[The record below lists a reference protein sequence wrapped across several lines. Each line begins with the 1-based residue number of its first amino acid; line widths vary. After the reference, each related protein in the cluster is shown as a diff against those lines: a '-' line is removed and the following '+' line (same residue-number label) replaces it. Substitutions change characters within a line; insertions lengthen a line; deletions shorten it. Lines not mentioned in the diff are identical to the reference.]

1 PEHRQYLLQQT
12 TLRAFNTWL
21 PVDKNQVEQVR
32 LAIRQQV
39 KITMHYQDEQ
49 QRSSVRILWPF
60 ALGYFNDKIV
70 LAAWCEL
77 RQDFRH
83 FRMDRIQHLS

>member
-1 PEHRQYLLQQT
+1 
-12 TLRAFNTWL
+12 
-21 PVDKNQVEQVR
+21 VR

-83 FRMDRIQHLS
+83 FRMDRIQHLSLTQELYPSFKQQLFQ